1 MSSLIA
7 SRRYASALLSSAE
20 EGGFLDTIVEEL
32 KQIREVLNNS
42 RDLVHVLRS
51 PLIQGDKKV
60 HILEEIFRD
69 SVGQKMHLFL
79 SLIANKKRAG
89 LLPEIIDE
97 FQVLLDEKQGVLNA
111 DVTSAVALS
120 DLQVSDLVSK
130 LTASTGKTIRAKMKV
145 NADLIGGVS
154 VKIGDT
160 ILDGSVSH
168 QLEMLKHSLMTDAV

>member
-89 LLPEIIDE
+89 LLPAIIDE

>member
-7 SRRYASALLSSAE
+7 SRRYASALLSSSE

-32 KQIREVLNNS
+32 KVIKEVLVNS
-42 RDLVHVLRS
+42 RDLVQALRS

-69 SVGQKMHLFL
+69 SVGEKMHVFL
-79 SLIANKKRAG
+79 RLIAKKKRAG

-97 FQVLLDEKQGVLNA
+97 FQVLLDEKRGVLNA

-120 DLQVSDLVSK
+120 EEQVTELVNK
-130 LTASTGKTIRAKMKV
+130 LAASTGKTIRPKMIV
-145 NADLIGGVS
+145 NENLIGGVS

-168 QLEMLKHSLMTDAV
+168 QLQMLKHSLMTDAV